1 MMNADT
7 RSFQQ
12 AFHERWHQLKN
23 PHVRSI
29 AWLLDAPNLLASD
42 ALQWQGKIASLGD
55 SAAFDVHDWLIN
67 LEQQPNDLHAA
78 LDITRFTR
86 LGRYAEKLLAIYF
99 EHIERLHL
107 HGLQVRAGKNETI
120 GEFDFLLREKEG
132 LVHWEFAT
140 KFYLLCSSN
149 SAYAQI
155 QQADY
160 FVGPNLADTLGAK
173 MKKIFERQLLLGT
186 HPAAKELVNEPLIAA
201 KALIKGWLFYR
212 REEIINSTA
221 LGISQSHCR
230 GWWCT
235 LAEFEDHVG
244 DDCAILPRLSWL
256 APARLS
262 TAEGMQ
268 RNELRNLLTTRFN
281 GDPMPVM
288 VATFNKHSNELF
300 EVDRGFVVPNDWKER
315 ANERL
320 RGLAA
325 PSA

>member
-7 RSFQQ
+7 RSFQL

-23 PHVRSI
+23 PHVRSM
-29 AWLLDAPNLLASD
+29 AWLLDAPNLLSGD
-42 ALQWQGKIASLGD
+42 AVQWQGKIAHLGD
-55 SAAFDVHDWLIN
+55 SAAFDVHEWLMD
-67 LEQQPNDLHAA
+67 LEQQPDDLHAA
-78 LDITRFTR
+78 LEITRFTR

-99 EHIERLHL
+99 TYVERLHA
-107 HGLQVRAGKNETI
+107 HGLQVRADKNDTV
-120 GEFDFLLREKEG
+120 GEFDFLLRDQEG

-149 SAYAQI
+149 AAYAQI

-160 FVGPNLADTLGAK
+160 FIGPNLADTLGLK

-186 HPAAKELVNEPLIAA
+186 HPAAQALVTEPLIAA
-201 KALIKGWLFYR
+201 QALIKGWLFYR
-212 REEIINSTA
+212 REEPVNSLE
-221 LGISQSHCR
+221 LGISHNHCR

-235 LAEFEDHVG
+235 LAEFNDHVG

-262 TAEGMQ
+262 LSEGMQ
-268 RNELRNLLTTRFN
+268 RAQLRDLLTTRFDE
-281 GDPMPVM
+281 DPMPVM
-288 VATFNKHSNELF
+288 VATLSKQGDELF
-300 EVDRGFVVPNDWKER
+300 EVDRGFVVPNDWKQH

-325 PSA
+325 PGC